1 MAIKINKNG
10 GSGYI
15 DITVDYTEH
24 RGRKYY
30 IYFKEMDKEKYYLE
44 FNKRWNMEEFL
55 YENEIFNFEYK
66 SSNGKTYKKKWEYI
80 KEEVESRRNS
90 AFYSKNYEY
99 SFFTGHYIG
108 DK

>member
-1 MAIKINKNG
+1 MAIKFNKYT

-15 DITVDYTEH
+15 DVNIDYTEH
-24 RGRKYY
+24 KNRKYY
-30 IYFKEMDKEKYYLE
+30 IYFKGMDKEKYYLE
-44 FNKRWNMEEFL
+44 FHKRRHMEEFL
-55 YENEIFNFEYK
+55 YKNEIYNFEYK

-80 KEEVESRRNS
+80 KEKITSRKNS
-90 AFYSKNYEY
+90 TFYTKGCEY